1 MTDWVLYDR
10 VATGT
15 TALTHTF
22 FADDEATSGET
33 NTNLPTK
40 NMVDYDFVIRE
51 IHLLPD
57 LDITRADSL
66 KLQKGIIKV
75 RISDTDVL
83 KCPSLM
89 CISEHRFST
98 EGTVATGEVISIGKT
113 MGGFR
118 LTTPVRIPANTKFN
132 VYLVMES
139 AFGADTDLVCALLG
153 DR

>member
-1 MTDWVLYDR
+1 MADWVLYDR
-10 VATGT
+10 IATGT

-40 NMVDYDFVIRE
+40 NMIDYDFTIRE
-51 IHLLPD
+51 IHILTD
-57 LDITRADSL
+57 LDLSRADNL
-66 KLQKGIIKV
+66 KLVRGIIKL

-83 KCPSLM
+83 KCPALM
-89 CISEHRFST
+89 CLGENRFST
-98 EGTVATGEVISIGKT
+98 EGTVGVGEVISTGKT
-113 MGGFR
+113 VGGFR

-132 VYLVMES
+132 VYLVLES
-139 AFGADTDLVCALLG
+139 AFGADTDLVCALVG